1 MTSMVDR
8 YPNYIICGSQN
19 GDLHF
24 VKLTALFYEKDFIIE
39 NIQLNKMCLGK
50 SYAAH
55 ASFLNQ
61 IEY

>member
-8 YPNYIICGSQN
+8 DPEYFICGSQN

-24 VKLTALFYEKDFIIE
+24 VKLSALFYEKDFIIE
-39 NIQLNKMCLGK
+39 NVSMNRMCLGK

-55 ASFLNQ
+55 ASFIN
-61 IEY
+61 